1 MNQEK
6 IKKML
11 SNKIAIIILAAGN
24 SNRMGKIKQLLE
36 WEDKTIIEKIIKLSL
51 SLKTKDVFVV
61 LGSNYKKIYD
71 VINKYNIT
79 IIKNNSWENGIGSS
93 ISKGIKKVMGYYN
106 SLDGILIILGDQPLI
121 SKKYLE
127 KMIHV
132 FFKKKPDIVSSKY
145 KKSFGVPAIFGNSIF
160 QSLTNLN
167 KDFGAKKLMEI
178 HLKSMII
185 LKPSQEILYD
195 IDTEKDYRDIK
206 KLSTNSNHTSI
217 I

>member
-11 SNKIAIIILAAGN
+11 SNKIAVIILAAGN

-93 ISKGIKKVMGYYN
+93 ISTGIKKVMGYYN

-185 LKPSQEILYD
+185 LKPDQEILYD

>member
-11 SNKIAIIILAAGN
+11 SNKIAVIILAAGN

-185 LKPSQEILYD
+185 IKPDQEILYD

>member
-11 SNKIAIIILAAGN
+11 SDKIAVIILAAGN

-93 ISKGIKKVMGYYN
+93 ISTGIKKVMGYYN
-106 SLDGILIILGDQPLI
+106 SLDGVLIILGDQPLI

-167 KDFGAKKLMEI
+167 KDFGAKKLMGI

>member
-1 MNQEK
+1 
-6 IKKML
+6 ML

-24 SNRMGKIKQLLE
+24 SNRMGKIKQLLK

-51 SLKTKDVFVV
+51 SLKTKEVFVV
-61 LGSNYKKIYD
+61 LGSNYKKIHD

-93 ISKGIKKVMGYYN
+93 ISIAIKKVMGYYN
-106 SLDGILIILGDQPLI
+106 SLDGILIILGDQPLM

-127 KMIHV
+127 NMIHT
-132 FFKKKPDIVSSKY
+132 FFNKKPDIVSSKY

-167 KDFGAKKLMEI
+167 QDFGAKKLMEI
-178 HLKSMII
+178 HLKSMTI
-185 LKPSQEILYD
+185 LKPDQEILYD

-206 KLSTNSNHTSI
+206 KLSANSNHTSI

>member
-11 SNKIAIIILAAGN
+11 SNKIAVIILAAGN

-93 ISKGIKKVMGYYN
+93 ISTGIKKVMGYYN

-132 FFKKKPDIVSSKY
+132 FFKKTRHCKFKI
-145 KKSFGVPAIFGNSIF
+145 
-160 QSLTNLN
+160 
-167 KDFGAKKLMEI
+167 
-178 HLKSMII
+178 
-185 LKPSQEILYD
+185 
-195 IDTEKDYRDIK
+195 
-206 KLSTNSNHTSI
+206 
-217 I
+217 

>member
-11 SNKIAIIILAAGN
+11 SNKIAVIILAAGN

-93 ISKGIKKVMGYYN
+93 ISTGIKKVMGYYN

-185 LKPSQEILYD
+185 LKTSQEILYD

>member
-1 MNQEK
+1 
-6 IKKML
+6 ML
-11 SNKIAIIILAAGN
+11 SNKIAVIIVAAGN

-61 LGSNYKKIYD
+61 LGSNYEKIYD

-93 ISKGIKKVMGYYN
+93 ISTGIKKVMGYYN

-132 FFKKKPDIVSSKY
+132 FFKKKPDIISSKY
-145 KKSFGVPAIFGNSIF
+145 KKSFGVPAIFGNSTF

-185 LKPSQEILYD
+185 LKPDQEILYD

>member
-1 MNQEK
+1 
-6 IKKML
+6 ML
-11 SNKIAIIILAAGN
+11 SNKIAVIILAAGN

-93 ISKGIKKVMGYYN
+93 ISTGIKKVMGYYN

-121 SKKYLE
+121 SKKYLK

-145 KKSFGVPAIFGNSIF
+145 KKSFGVPAIFSNSIF

-185 LKPSQEILYD
+185 LKPDQEILYD

>member
-1 MNQEK
+1 
-6 IKKML
+6 ML
-11 SNKIAIIILAAGN
+11 RNKIAIIILAAGN

-93 ISKGIKKVMGYYN
+93 ISTAIKKVMEYYN
-106 SLDGILIILGDQPLI
+106 SLDGVLIILGDQPLM

-127 KMIHV
+127 NMIHV
-132 FFKKKPDIVSSKY
+132 FFNKKPDIVSSKY
-145 KKSFGVPAIFGNSIF
+145 KKSFGVPAIFGKSIF

-167 KDFGAKKLMEI
+167 QDFGAKKLMEI
-178 HLKSMII
+178 HSKSMKII
-185 LKPSQEILYD
+185 KADQEILYD

>member
-11 SNKIAIIILAAGN
+11 SNKIAVIILAAGN

-93 ISKGIKKVMGYYN
+93 ISTGIKKVMGYYN
-106 SLDGILIILGDQPLI
+106 SLDGVLIILGDQPLI

-185 LKPSQEILYD
+185 LKPDQEILYD

>member
-11 SNKIAIIILAAGN
+11 SNKIAVIILAAGN

-185 LKPSQEILYD
+185 LKTSQEILYD

>member
-11 SNKIAIIILAAGN
+11 SNKIAVIILAAGN

-185 LKPSQEILYD
+185 IKPDQEILYD
-195 IDTEKDYRDIK
+195 IDTEKDYRNIK

>member
-1 MNQEK
+1 
-6 IKKML
+6 
-11 SNKIAIIILAAGN
+11 
-24 SNRMGKIKQLLE
+24 
-36 WEDKTIIEKIIKLSL
+36 
-51 SLKTKDVFVV
+51 
-61 LGSNYKKIYD
+61 
-71 VINKYNIT
+71 
-79 IIKNNSWENGIGSS
+79 
-93 ISKGIKKVMGYYN
+93 MGYYN

>member
-1 MNQEK
+1 
-6 IKKML
+6 ML
-11 SNKIAIIILAAGN
+11 SNKIAVIILAAGN

-93 ISKGIKKVMGYYN
+93 ISTGIKKVMGYYN
-106 SLDGILIILGDQPLI
+106 SLDGVLIILGDQPLI

-145 KKSFGVPAIFGNSIF
+145 KKSFGVPAIFSNSIF

-178 HLKSMII
+178 RLKSMII

>member
-1 MNQEK
+1 
-6 IKKML
+6 ML
-11 SNKIAIIILAAGN
+11 SNKIAVIILAAGN

-93 ISKGIKKVMGYYN
+93 ISTGIKKVMGYYN
-106 SLDGILIILGDQPLI
+106 SLDGVLIILGDQPLI

-132 FFKKKPDIVSSKY
+132 FFKKNPDIISSKY

-185 LKPSQEILYD
+185 LKPDQEILYD

>member
-11 SNKIAIIILAAGN
+11 SNKIAVIILAAGN

-93 ISKGIKKVMGYYN
+93 ISTGIKKVMGYYN

-121 SKKYLE
+121 SKKYLK

-132 FFKKKPDIVSSKY
+132 FFKKKPDIISSKY

-185 LKPSQEILYD
+185 LKPDQEILYD